1 MTAPETSLRQV
12 HIDKVQALFSEAPSL
27 NDVATD
33 SAQAYLDLYF
43 AGRNYLAA
51 RLYVVAPTGP
61 YRSLADKVLERL
73 AAASPTL
80 LVAQYHQVM
89 QRVREIY
96 VPGGPSLDDIEL
108 LINRCGTELLRLY
121 AQRLQAWWREAVP
134 VNMTRWGYLSDEL
147 LELLYDATPPAGMTQ
162 ARFDAVFPRST
173 LHARRPNRMWS
184 AHGLALKVQTVHV
197 RQPAQMLPLLLFSQP
212 NVAGLWLFDPATGV
226 QALDNLDALQV
237 LLPGYTNV
245 TQWFTADAQG
255 DPFDALAA
263 SYLQR
268 QLLDIAS
275 LNPKVPRPLAEYQ
288 QLLGMITDSHRWF
301 VPQLSERQQYWLDK
315 LPLWLAHAD
324 ADACIAYAQ
333 LLQALVLDRR
343 QHGTANF
350 LEDIPTLQGYANEH
364 LQTCLRKLP
373 KAATLTP
380 EDVSLTFE
388 RVIAAAVPVPGGF
401 TAGEVHRID
410 VSLTELALENLAGF
424 PYTVKAIH
432 PAWLSYESL
441 KACVTQVDVG
451 QAYPA
456 LLKKHL
462 IDDSTEV
469 TRRRQR
475 FSQQLR
481 IQLPMQ
487 ALEWQLKGEHGLS
500 REGFRRLR
508 AALQATAAERKVHGQ
523 GMALWPLAF
532 KATATSTADT
542 VANMFIIGPQQ
553 GEAGCHLLY
562 RPLFEPPL
570 LEFATLDAL
579 FEAIKQP
586 GAVQESVLTWIP
598 SRRQAVYANGGFR
611 EPHVRHFLVGDDFT
625 RFEKAAPA
633 QLSKTV
639 AEADPAQQ
647 LFAATAQALVTL
659 ADRQSVSNAEQRWA
673 GLKQL
678 GWLLFGT
685 LQPLLSG
692 PLMLV
697 GWLVQLLDSAEQ
709 DIIALQGDDQQ
720 ARNAALLD
728 MLVNLMMI
736 VAHQAAPHD
745 VQRHLELEHP
755 VFAPKVEPPAVLPTK
770 IAAPAQFIAPAS
782 WANSR
787 NTLTPQL
794 QARLQALSLK
804 SFPKPWPKALPGAES
819 SGPRQGLL
827 RVQQQ
832 WQVLVRGQQFRVR
845 MERGRVR
852 VVSADGQRLGPW
864 LTSVG
869 GGDWDVDLQLRLSG
883 GADTSADAPP
893 DWRQVENQYRQAITE
908 RGRAFNTMEL
918 ARTLAEKN
926 QGEGNEPQQARL
938 LSSYYKATE
947 TMARKALTEWQ
958 YLRQLRSLKPLPRY
972 ETTECDALESI
983 INALTLLDIQLS
995 KRAKQTGARMLPLLE
1010 RAEHDSDMQAHT
1022 ELNQLTR
1029 ELVAIYD
1036 SQIDWR
1042 TQEDRCLDA
1051 LRKVPRLGRDRANAL
1066 IEETQQL
1073 MDRAQNSQA
1082 KPIPARPSLL
1092 ALKSQQVRMLWTLAT
1107 DVPTGQVEDEVTTTI
1122 SRTFARTRWACS
1134 SLVERSQVQASDTE
1148 QIELLDSL
1156 DHVFAQTDDQIEFWR
1171 AIEPD
1176 RFSLPDLEKLQQLLA
1191 GLHRQ
1196 VEDDLQAL
1204 LQPAPDAEPAPK
1216 VSAPPAPG
1224 RRKKIIRTRN
1234 RDLFVVQTETA
1245 DTTTAQVNDDTG
1257 AVIGTFTK
1265 AADGLWDPGTAPPRQ
1280 DPELGGLVKIANT
1293 LLQDVDKA
1301 IAHVEARIKG
1311 SRSPASLQHLL
1322 ETEADN
1328 CLSTANKIRAK
1339 LNEERRAR
1347 LAAPQ
1352 QEKARTAEDGLRKV
1366 AVRLTAKGLEVRIR
1380 ATRDKLLDQ
1389 DDVAFLH
1396 QQHQVRIVRKG
1407 PRVALKG
1414 RKNDY
1419 LQEYAVCDVHTGKT
1433 LAYAHFHYARS
1444 HGPDD
1449 HFTTAHL
1456 KPPEQARLGRQAQA
1470 QAEAEAFARMRTGQG
1485 GRVKQTLEVHR
1496 SEIQLP
1502 LARRLFFSV
1511 D

>member
-1 MTAPETSLRQV
+1 MTAPQTSLRQV

-33 SAQAYLDLYF
+33 SAQAYLDLHF

-108 LINRCGTELLRLY
+108 LINHCGTELLRLY

-184 AHGLALKVQTVHV
+184 AHSLALKVQTVHV

-237 LLPGYTNV
+237 LLPGYTHL

-301 VPQLSERQQYWLDK
+301 VPPVSERQQYWLDK

-388 RVIAAAVPVPGGF
+388 QVIAAAVPVPGGF

-469 TRRRQR
+469 ARRGLR

-508 AALQATAAERKVHGQ
+508 AALQATAAERKVAGQ

-542 VANMFIIGPQQ
+542 VTNMFIIGPQQ

-579 FEAIKQP
+579 FEAIKLP

-611 EPHVRHFLVGDDFT
+611 EPHVRHFLVGDEFT
-625 RFEKAAPA
+625 RFEKPAPA

-692 PLMLV
+692 PLMLA

-709 DIIALQGDDQQ
+709 DIIALQGTDQQ

-728 MLVNLMMI
+728 MLVNLMVI

-804 SFPKPWPKALPGAES
+804 SFPKPWPQALPGAEP

-832 WQVLVRGQQFRVR
+832 WQALVRGQQFRVR
-845 MERGRVR
+845 MEQDRVR

-864 LTSVG
+864 LKSVG
-869 GGDWDVDLQLRLSG
+869 RGQWDVDLQLRLSG
-883 GADTSADAPP
+883 GADTGGDAPL

-918 ARTLAEKN
+918 ARTLAEKA

-947 TMARKALTEWQ
+947 TMARKALTEWH

-983 INALTLLDIQLS
+983 INALTLLDIQLN

-1010 RAEHDSDMQAHT
+1010 RAEHDRDMQAHT

-1066 IEETQQL
+1066 IEETQLL
-1073 MDRAQNSQA
+1073 MDRAQRSQA

-1107 DVPTGQVEDEVTTTI
+1107 DVPAGQVEDEVASAI
-1122 SRTFARTRWACS
+1122 SHTFTRTRWACS
-1134 SLVERSQVQASDTE
+1134 SFVERSQVLASNTE

-1156 DHVFAQTDDQIEFWR
+1156 DNVFAQTDDQIEFWR
-1171 AIEPD
+1171 AVEPD

-1204 LQPAPDAEPAPK
+1204 LQPAPGAEPAPK

-1257 AVIGTFTK
+1257 AVIGTFTV
-1265 AADGLWDPGTAPPRQ
+1265 ADDGVWEPAPAPSRP
-1280 DPELGGLVKIANT
+1280 DPELGALVKTANT

-1301 IAHVEARIKG
+1301 IASVEALAKRTH
-1311 SRSPASLQHLL
+1311 SPASLQDLL
-1322 ETEADN
+1322 DAEARRR
-1328 CLSTANKIRAK
+1328 LWTANKIREK
-1339 LNEERRAR
+1339 LNDDSRIR

-1352 QEKARTAEDGLRKV
+1352 QDKARTAEAALRTAV
-1366 AVRLTAKGLEVRIR
+1366 ARLEAKGLAVRIS
-1380 ATRDKLLDQ
+1380 ATRNKVLNQ

-1396 QQHQVRIVRKG
+1396 AQNQVRIVRKG
-1407 PRVALKG
+1407 PRVALIG
-1414 RKNDY
+1414 RKNDF
-1419 LQEYAVCDVHTGKT
+1419 LQEYAVNDARTGKAM
-1433 LAYAHFHYARS
+1433 AYAHFHYTSSRDV
-1444 HGPDD
+1444 DD
-1449 HFTTAHL
+1449 NFSAAHL
-1456 KPPEQARLGRQAQA
+1456 KTPDQARLGRMAQA
-1470 QAEAEAFARMRTGQG
+1470 RVETQAFERMRSGQG
-1485 GRVKQTLEVHR
+1485 GRAVQPLEIHR
-1496 SEIQLP
+1496 SEIQ
-1502 LARRLFFSV
+1502 RRLALRLFIHGG
-1511 D
+1511 